1 MGDHVGRKHGDA
13 FPLPSFAMRA
23 EAVRRGVSEAQRA
36 YWISDSLNK
45 LALSPSN
52 STPSFLNSNLP
63 LTAVQECVAD
73 RICGSLSRYGE
84 CPVQLDPETAFLS
97 LKGGKPCY
105 DGVPNNLASYDA
117 DKLKILSKG
126 TCPKHIASFLPPAA
140 AVLVKN
146 YDREILSPSRQH
158 PSSFQPYWDPALRY
172 NAGARLDFI
181 HRLFRAGLMVLRPK
195 AASMV
200 GAFFVKKKSPDQIRM
215 VIDCRGTNEMCRDP
229 PVTRLASSRCYA
241 DLRLDNNDSGEPAA
255 WGCEAD
261 VADCFYRFSMPEMS
275 HMFAINHPL
284 TAESWK
290 KVGVYSDFVFDPD
303 ESREVKTQANQ
314 LLYPCFGVVPM
325 GWNWALFLCNEAVV
339 NIAAMGSPWSDGFL
353 REKKVVPSLS
363 EHRTLVGV
371 YVDNITIIGR
381 DREDVAVRCKALQS
395 AFDQV
400 GVPIT
405 WSQQQPVTV
414 LESVGCLLDFESGIL
429 MNKPSRVWKFA
440 RATSAM
446 LKRKKLTGDVLQVWA
461 GHYTALC
468 GITPWG
474 LSVLEHTYRFICK
487 AGGKRKFVWS
497 SVRNEMKMAASLSW
511 LTWKPLN
518 AGIMRNVETGDAS
531 SSGYALMVTQPPPAM
546 IEKAMRTHER
556 WRFIP
561 MPVELKDMASAG
573 DTDGFNNV
581 LQSLVGGPFRSH
593 HVKGSEFQMPAGLST
608 SYAATV
614 VEAMQEGSYLATSA
628 VKSQVRARAKD
639 RVDIDIPALVE
650 PLDPYFANVANY
662 RLLWSRRWRHVNE
675 HISLK
680 EGRVCLS
687 SLRRSA
693 RVVAQHGLRKLTI
706 SDNLPIVSAFGK
718 GRSSNHKVNR
728 LCQQVAALLFSSGIQ
743 WSIRHI
749 ETKRNPSDEPSRRF
763 ERPNRRVHHE
773 TFGVAEP
780 LGRGF
785 TNEASAPSKPFQ
797 PFRQLSEGIF
807 LNPGGRVF
815 LEIFFGNW
823 QTFPTC

>member
-13 FPLPSFAMRA
+13 FPLPSHAARA

-52 STPSFLNSNLP
+52 STPSVLNSNLP
-63 LTAVQECVAD
+63 LTAVQDCV
-73 RICGSLSRYGE
+73 GE
-84 CPVQLDPETAFLS
+84 WPEQLDPEVAFQS
-97 LKGGKPCY
+97 LKGGKPSY

-126 TCPKHIASFLPPAA
+126 TCPKHIASSLPPPAA
-140 AVLVKN
+140 ALVKN
-146 YDREILSPSRQH
+146 YDREILRPSDLH
-158 PSSFQPYWDPALRY
+158 PTPFQPYWDPALRY
-172 NAGARLDFI
+172 NSGTRLDFI

-215 VIDCRGTNEMCRDP
+215 VIDCCGTNEMCKDP

-241 DLRLDNNDSGEPAA
+241 DLRLDSNTDGKPAA

-275 HMFAINHPL
+275 HLFAINHPL
-284 TAESWK
+284 SAESWK
-290 KVGVYSDFVFDPD
+290 KLGVHSDFVFDP
-303 ESREVKTQANQ
+303 EVSREVRTHPKQ

-339 NIAAMGSPWSDGFL
+339 NIAAMGSPWNDGFL

-381 DREDVAVRCKALQS
+381 DREDVAARCKALQT

-414 LESVGCLLDFESGIL
+414 LESVGCLLDFESGVL

-440 RATSAM
+440 RATAAM
-446 LKRKKLTGDVLQVWA
+446 LKRRKLSGDVLQVWA

-468 GITPWG
+468 GISPWG
-474 LSVLEHTYRFICK
+474 LSVLERTYRFICK

-511 LTWKPLN
+511 LTWRSLN

-531 SSGYALMVTQPPPAM
+531 SSGYALMVTQPPLAM
-546 IEKAMRTHER
+546 IEKAN
-556 WRFIP
+556 
-561 MPVELKDMASAG
+561 A
-573 DTDGFNNV
+573 DT
-581 LQSLVGGPFRSH
+581 
-593 HVKGSEFQMPAGLST
+593 
-608 SYAATV
+608 
-614 VEAMQEGSYLATSA
+614 
-628 VKSQVRARAKD
+628 
-639 RVDIDIPALVE
+639 
-650 PLDPYFANVANY
+650 
-662 RLLWSRRWRHVNE
+662 
-675 HISLK
+675 
-680 EGRVCLS
+680 
-687 SLRRSA
+687 
-693 RVVAQHGLRKLTI
+693 
-706 SDNLPIVSAFGK
+706 
-718 GRSSNHKVNR
+718 
-728 LCQQVAALLFSSGIQ
+728 
-743 WSIRHI
+743 
-749 ETKRNPSDEPSRRF
+749 
-763 ERPNRRVHHE
+763 
-773 TFGVAEP
+773 
-780 LGRGF
+780 
-785 TNEASAPSKPFQ
+785 
-797 PFRQLSEGIF
+797 
-807 LNPGGRVF
+807 
-815 LEIFFGNW
+815 
-823 QTFPTC
+823 